1 MAISVVRIAP
11 FPIPG
16 TGSLNK
22 QDKKYHSLFLLV
34 LLLMFPL
41 GASALTMSDAI
52 SKAGQQRMLSQRMVK
67 DYALVGQGKML
78 SAVKEMD
85 ETIKLFGR
93 NLEELNNFV
102 ETAQEEKVIGK
113 INRLWFAYNLL
124 VKTRPNTRQA
134 PQVNAIADK
143 MLKFSDQLVQLLE
156 KRAGTSKGRLI
167 NISDRQRMLSQRIAK
182 FYVFK
187 AWGLDN
193 EEYSEEYDKAVQEFS
208 DALDTLKKAPE
219 NSSDINAALAK
230 VEKDWNTFKIS
241 FRLNGGRFIPSLVT
255 RSLDK
260 ILGQMDYITALYVG
274 IY

>member
-1 MAISVVRIAP
+1 M
-11 FPIPG
+11 
-16 TGSLNK
+16 NK
-22 QDKKYHSLFLLV
+22 QDKKIHSLCLLLVLFLLSS
-34 LLLMFPL
+34 

-85 ETIKLFGR
+85 ETIKQFDG
-93 NLEELNNFV
+93 NLQELNGFV
-102 ETAQEEKVIGK
+102 KTTEEKKVIGK

-143 MLKFSDQLVQLLE
+143 MLNFSDQLTHLLE
-156 KRAGTSKGRLI
+156 KRSGTSKGRLI

-182 FYVFK
+182 YYVFK

-193 EEYSEEYDKAVQEFS
+193 EEYSKEYDKAVQEFS
-208 DALDTLKKAPE
+208 DALNTLKKAPE
-219 NSSDINAALAK
+219 NTSDINAALAK

>member
-1 MAISVVRIAP
+1 MLS
-11 FPIPG
+11 
-16 TGSLNK
+16 SL
-22 QDKKYHSLFLLV
+22 LFL
-34 LLLMFPL
+34 FPMSV
-41 GASALTMSDAI
+41 SALTMSDAI

-85 ETIKLFGR
+85 VTIKQFGR
-93 NLEELNNFV
+93 NLEQLNNFV
-102 ETAQEEKVIGK
+102 ETAQEKKLMGK

-124 VKTRPNTRQA
+124 VKTRPNTAQA

-143 MLKFSDQLVQLLE
+143 MLKFSDQLTHLLE
-156 KRAGTSKGRLI
+156 QRAGSSKGRLI

-182 FYVFK
+182 YYVFK

-193 EEYSEEYDKAVQEFS
+193 EAYSKEYDTAVQEFS
-208 DALDTLKKAPE
+208 DALATLKKAPE
-219 NSSDINAALAK
+219 NTSDINAALAK
-230 VEKDWNTFKIS
+230 VEKDWNTFKVS
-241 FRLNGGRFIPSLVT
+241 FRLRGGQFVPSLVT

-260 ILGQMDYITALYVG
+260 ILKQMDYITALYVG

>member
-1 MAISVVRIAP
+1 MD
-11 FPIPG
+11 
-16 TGSLNK
+16 K
-22 QDKKYHSLFLLV
+22 QYKKNHSLFLLV

-85 ETIKLFGR
+85 ETIRQFDD
-93 NLEELNNFV
+93 NLQELNGFV
-102 ETAQEEKVIGK
+102 ETRQEKKVIGK
-113 INRLWFAYNLL
+113 VNRLWFAYNLL

-143 MLKFSDQLVQLLE
+143 MLKFSDELTHLLE

-167 NISDRQRMLSQRIAK
+167 NVADRQRMLSQRIAK

-193 EEYSEEYDKAVQEFS
+193 EEYGQEYDKAVQEFS
-208 DALDTLKKAPE
+208 EALDTLKKAPE
-219 NSSDINAALAK
+219 NTSDINAALKK

>member
-1 MAISVVRIAP
+1 M
-11 FPIPG
+11 
-16 TGSLNK
+16 NN
-22 QDKKYHSLFLLV
+22 QDKHNHSLFLLV
-34 LLLMFPL
+34 LLLMFPF

-85 ETIKLFGR
+85 ETIKQFDD
-93 NLEELNNFV
+93 NLQDLNGFV
-102 ETAQEEKVIGK
+102 ETRQEKKVIGK

-124 VKTRPNTRQA
+124 VRTRPNPRQA

-143 MLKFSDQLVQLLE
+143 MLKFSDQLTRLLE
-156 KRAGTSKGRLI
+156 KRSGTSKGKLI

-193 EEYSEEYDKAVQEFS
+193 DEYSKEYDKAVQEFS
-208 DALDTLKKAPE
+208 EALDVLKKAPE
-219 NSSDINAALAK
+219 NTSEINAALKK

-241 FRLNGGRFIPSLVT
+241 FRLKGGHFIPSLVA

-260 ILGQMDYITALYVG
+260 ILRQMDSITALYME

>member
-1 MAISVVRIAP
+1 
-11 FPIPG
+11 
-16 TGSLNK
+16 
-22 QDKKYHSLFLLV
+22 
-34 LLLMFPL
+34 
-41 GASALTMSDAI
+41 MSDAI

-85 ETIKLFGR
+85 ETIKQFDG
-93 NLEELNNFV
+93 NLQELNGFV
-102 ETAQEEKVIGK
+102 KTTEEKKVIGK

-143 MLKFSDQLVQLLE
+143 MLNFSDQLTHLLE
-156 KRAGTSKGRLI
+156 KRSGTSKGRLI

-182 FYVFK
+182 YYVFK

-193 EEYSEEYDKAVQEFS
+193 EEYSKEYDKAVQEFS
-208 DALDTLKKAPE
+208 DALNTLKKAPE
-219 NSSDINAALAK
+219 NTSDINAALAK

>member
-1 MAISVVRIAP
+1 MD
-11 FPIPG
+11 
-16 TGSLNK
+16 K
-22 QDKKYHSLFLLV
+22 QYKKNHSLFLLV

-41 GASALTMSDAI
+41 GAFALTMSDAI

-85 ETIKLFGR
+85 ETIRQFDG
-93 NLEELNNFV
+93 NLQELNGFV
-102 ETAQEEKVIGK
+102 ETQEEKKIIGK
-113 INRLWFAYNLL
+113 INRLWFAYTLL
-124 VKTRPNTRQA
+124 VRTRPNTRQA

-143 MLKFSDQLVQLLE
+143 MLKFSDELTHLLE

-167 NISDRQRMLSQRIAK
+167 NIADRQRMLSQRIAK
-182 FYVFK
+182 YYVFK

-193 EEYSEEYDKAVQEFS
+193 EEYGQEYDKAVQEFS
-208 DALDTLKKAPE
+208 EALDTLKNAPE
-219 NSSDINAALAK
+219 NTSDINAALKK

-260 ILGQMDYITALYVG
+260 IREQMDYITALYVG